1 MAKHV
6 VAVMDVYAPA
16 VREAIARVAP
26 PNFELRFADSYDEAE
41 QAALVAGADFLL
53 PGWARVSAEMLA
65 GTAKL
70 RMVQKWG
77 IGVDRIDVEA
87 LRARNIP
94 LSITGGANSSP
105 VAEHAIMLMLAVF
118 RRVTWVDPALREGR
132 WLKAEMRSLG
142 LQLTGKT
149 VGLVGFGAIG
159 RQVALKLRGFETRT
173 LYYDVNRLDS
183 ASERAFQ
190 AEYQPLDALLAA
202 SDVVS
207 LHAPY
212 TPHTHQLID
221 ARALGLMK
229 PTAVLVNTAR
239 GELVDEAALHAA
251 LVGGRL
257 HGAGLDAFVDEPPA
271 PDNPLLSLEQV
282 VVTPHTGG
290 AAYDNVE
297 RTARH
302 AFGNIQ
308 RFLDGEAIAAADV
321 IIPVPKSPTER
332 AA

>member
-1 MAKHV
+1 MADHV

-16 VREAIARVAP
+16 VREAIARVVP
-26 PNFELRFADSYDEAE
+26 PGFALRFAASYDEAE

-53 PGWARVSAEMLA
+53 PGWARVSAGMLDGA
-65 GTAKL
+65 PRL

-87 LRARNIP
+87 LRARGIP
-94 LSITGGANSSP
+94 LAITGGANASP

-118 RRVTWVDPALREGR
+118 RRVAWVDPALRQGR

-149 VGLVGFGAIG
+149 VGIVGFGAIG

-173 LYYDVNRLDS
+173 LYYDLDRVDA
-183 ASERAFQ
+183 ASERAFA
-190 AEYQPLDALLAA
+190 AEYRALDALLAE

-212 TPHTHQLID
+212 TPRTRNLID
-221 ARALGLMK
+221 ARALGRMK
-229 PTAVLVNTAR
+229 PTAILVNTAR
-239 GELVDEAALHAA
+239 GELVDEAALHDA
-251 LVGGRL
+251 LVDGRL
-257 HGAGLDAFVDEPPA
+257 HGAGLDAFADEPPA
-271 PDNPLLSLEQV
+271 RDNPLLSLDQV

-302 AFGNIQ
+302 AFGNMQ
-308 RFLDGEAIAAADV
+308 RFLAGEEIAAADV
-321 IIPVPKSPTER
+321 VVPVPKPADR

>member
-1 MAKHV
+1 MTQQV
-6 VAVMDVYAPA
+6 VAVLDVYAPA

-26 PNFELRFADSYDEAE
+26 PGFVLHFADSYDETE
-41 QAALVAGADFLL
+41 QNRLAAGADFLL

-65 GTAKL
+65 GAPRL

-77 IGVDRIDVEA
+77 IGVDRIDVDA
-87 LRARNIP
+87 LRARGIP
-94 LSITGGANSSP
+94 LSITAGANASP

-118 RRVTWVDPALREGR
+118 RRVSQVDRALREGR
-132 WLKAEMRSLG
+132 WMKAEMRSLG

-159 RQVALKLRGFETRT
+159 RHVALKLRGFETRT
-173 LYYDVNRLDS
+173 LYYDLNRLDPV
-183 ASERAFQ
+183 SERAFA
-190 AEYQPLDALLAA
+190 AEFRPLDALLAE

-212 TPHTHQLID
+212 TPRTRNLID

-229 PTAVLVNTAR
+229 ASAILVNTAR
-239 GELVDEAALHAA
+239 GELVDEAALHEA
-251 LVGGRL
+251 LVSGRL
-257 HGAGLDAFVDEPPA
+257 HGAGLDAFAEEPP
-271 PDNPLLSLEQV
+271 PKTNPLLSLDQV

-297 RTARH
+297 RTAQH
-302 AFGNIQ
+302 AFGNMQ
-308 RFLDGEAIAAADV
+308 RFLAGEEIAAADV
-321 IIPVPKSPTER
+321 IVPVGR
-332 AA
+332 ALSEHAA